1 MKNVA
6 QELWYTYV
14 TPQQLVNAN
23 ATTTALVV
31 AINRGGDFL
40 LQRLVAVSLS
50 NGAFSAQISDA
61 GKQLNFTNDFVDSRL
76 MFGTAQLWAPVI
88 PEYLFPY
95 NGAIGY
101 SLKDT
106 SGANNT
112 IQLGFIG
119 KVVPAGSF
127 QPQAAQG
134 HPQGQGSNGPG
145 GQPSG
150 RFAPGSNFYRS
161 QDAAMAGFFRDAR

>member
-14 TPQQLVNAN
+14 TPQTLVNAN

-50 NGAFSAQISDA
+50 GGAFSAQISDA

-106 SGANNT
+106 SAANNT

-119 KVVPAGSF
+119 KVVPAGTF

-134 HPQGQGSNGPG
+134 HPQGQGSGTPMVSEPGRVSPG
-145 GQPSG
+145 G
-150 RFAPGSNFYRS
+150 NFYHS
-161 QDAAMAGFFRDAR
+161 QDAAMSGFFRGSR